1 MDPVLERV
9 CPVSFSLIS
18 FNFSQFISV
27 SHSRSEFCSNQ
38 KSQKALEE
46 RNHKCVQRCIEKSA
60 PGLRHRP
67 EACDLIRIRFTQ
79 FWFVLSGNI
88 LYQY

>member
-18 FNFSQFISV
+18 FDFSQFISV

-38 KSQKALEE
+38 KSQKALEK

-60 PGLRHRP
+60 PGLRHRL
-67 EACDLIRIRFTQ
+67 EFNYEHMEKN
-79 FWFVLSGNI
+79 LSMI
-88 LYQY
+88 MKHVI

>member
-9 CPVSFSLIS
+9 CPVSFSLTS
-18 FNFSQFISV
+18 FDFSQFISV

-46 RNHKCVQRCIEKSA
+46 RNHKCVQRYIEKSA
-60 PGLRHRP
+60 PAGLRHRL
-67 EACDLIRIRFTQ
+67 EFNYEHIEKN
-79 FWFVLSGNI
+79 LSMI
-88 LYQY
+88 MKHVI